1 MTKEQILEGVQL
13 FGKLSVHGAKMCK
26 HSVTYTFGV
35 NPGKQIIAG
44 TKYVL
49 HNEMVKDKVANAT
62 KEAKNVAKACGAMSV
77 AAIGAIL
84 AL

>member
-1 MTKEQILEGVQL
+1 
-13 FGKLSVHGAKMCK
+13 
-26 HSVTYTFGV
+26 
-35 NPGKQIIAG
+35 
-44 TKYVL
+44 
-49 HNEMVKDKVANAT
+49 MVKDKVANAT